1 MKVTLIIVTLG
12 RPRAVER
19 CLKQLHEQTEPIHQ
33 IIVVDGDDN
42 EEARPIAARYPGVL
56 YVRNPNGFGRMTGSR
71 NVGLLHATGDI
82 IVYIDDDAYAHPEY
96 AREIVAPY
104 SDPKVGA
111 VGGRA
116 LNGIPGEE
124 TQGVDRV
131 GRFSS
136 NGAVEG
142 YFGADT
148 GKMIEVDH
156 LIGCNM
162 SFRASI
168 LGELGGFHEFYPG
181 FCSTYEE
188 ADLCMRIKKLGYR
201 IVFNPKA
208 VVDHEGAPRKVGKR
222 FDAPYAFRVTRNHS
236 TLLMRNHGLFDPVP
250 WKFLVTNMGGQ
261 TLKLARRVAGE
272 TTRWATGLAGLW
284 VGFGGGI
291 YQFMRQGRELRRRDQ
306 MGQEISARLGDAAKN
321 GGAKGDGASAP
332 VTAFPQ
338 PATTESS

>member
-1 MKVTLIIVTLG
+1 MNVTLIIVTLG
-12 RPRAVER
+12 RPLAVER

-42 EEARPIAARYPGVL
+42 EEARPIAARYPDVL

-82 IVYIDDDAYAHPEY
+82 IAYIDDDAYAHPEFG
-96 AREIVAPY
+96 REIAAPY
-104 SDPKVGA
+104 SDLKVGA

-116 LNGIPGEE
+116 LNGRRGEE
-124 TQGVDRV
+124 KEGIDRV
-131 GRFSS
+131 GRISS
-136 NGAVEG
+136 SGAIEG

-148 GKMIEVDH
+148 GKMVEVDH

-162 SFRASI
+162 SFRADI

-201 IVFNPKA
+201 IMFNPKA

-222 FDAPYAFRVTRNHS
+222 FDAPYFFRVTRNHS
-236 TLLMRNHGLFDPVP
+236 TLLMRNYGPFNPMP
-250 WKFLVTNMGGQ
+250 WKFLLTAMVGQ
-261 TLKLARRVAGE
+261 VSHFARRVTAEVLRWITGFAGV
-272 TTRWATGLAGLW
+272 W

-291 YQFMRQGRELRRRDQ
+291 YQFMRQGRELRRHDE
-306 MGQEISARLGDAAKN
+306 MGREITAHLGSTRARQAAEV
-321 GGAKGDGASAP
+321 P
-332 VTAFPQ
+332 VAARPQ
-338 PATTESS
+338 HVTSESS